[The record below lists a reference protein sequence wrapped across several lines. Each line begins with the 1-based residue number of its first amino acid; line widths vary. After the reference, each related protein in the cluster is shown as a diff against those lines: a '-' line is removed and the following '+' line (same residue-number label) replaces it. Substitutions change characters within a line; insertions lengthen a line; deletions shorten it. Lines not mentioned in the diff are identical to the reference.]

1 MSALGVFSRAP
12 HNVFMVEELRAPDP
26 RHLHH
31 IRLNTLIRLRWLA
44 VVGQSAAVLVVA
56 FWLEFPVQVSLCF
69 ALIGCSAWLNLLLAF
84 RYPATHRLPPLAA
97 LAILTFDALQL
108 GGLLYMTGGLTNPF
122 ALLMTAP
129 VIISATSLPL
139 RWTAMLGALVIAMA
153 TGLAFFHH
161 PLPWF
166 PGTELTM
173 PIIYVAGIWMAIV
186 SCLAFTAF
194 YAYRV
199 AEEARLLA
207 TALAATELVLQRE
220 QHLSALDGLAAAA
233 AHELGTPLATIAL
246 VAKEMERA
254 LGNDPRYGEDVT
266 LLRSQSER
274 CRAILKQ
281 LTSLSSQGE
290 AHMARLPFTSLI
302 EEVTAPHRD
311 FGIAIEFKP
320 QDCKGPEPIG
330 RRNPGVIY
338 GLGNLVENAVDF
350 ARETVSIT
358 WSWDMHTVS
367 LEILDDGE
375 GFPAEILD
383 RIGEPYMTKRSA
395 AVSAGGGLGLGLFIA
410 KTLLERS
417 GATVRFGNAATPG
430 QGAIV
435 RVNWPRAILDAN
447 AAKTAFDEPETLEKA
462 ALLPK

>member
-1 MSALGVFSRAP
+1 
-12 HNVFMVEELRAPDP
+12 MVEELLAPDP
-26 RHLHH
+26 RHIHH

-44 VVGQSAAVLVVA
+44 VVGQSAAVLIVA
-56 FWLEFPVQVSLCF
+56 FWLQFPVPVALCL
-69 ALIGCSAWLNLLLAF
+69 ALIGCSAWLNLLMAV

-122 ALLMTAP
+122 ALLMTVP

-166 PGTELTM
+166 PGTELSM

-254 LGNDPRYGEDVT
+254 LGKDPRFGEDVT

-302 EEVTAPHRD
+302 EEVIAPHRD
-311 FGIAIEFKP
+311 FGIEIRL
-320 QDCKGPEPIG
+320 EPGKLLGAEPVG

-338 GLGNLVENAVDF
+338 GLGNVVENAVDF
-350 ARETVSIT
+350 ARDTVSVKWEWNAT
-358 WSWDMHTVS
+358 SVS
-367 LEILDDGE
+367 LEVLDDGE
-375 GFPAEILD
+375 GFSPEVLD

-395 AVSAGGGLGLGLFIA
+395 ASAGGGLGLGLFIA

-417 GATVRFGNAATPG
+417 GATVSFGNAHGPG
-430 QGAIV
+430 QGAAV
-435 RVNWPRAILDAN
+435 KVSWPRGALEAVHANSSSNATEMLENAAIL
-447 AAKTAFDEPETLEKA
+447 PR
-462 ALLPK
+462 

>member
-1 MSALGVFSRAP
+1 MPSSARARP
-12 HNVFMVEELRAPDP
+12 CWSSPSGCNSP
-26 RHLHH
+26 
-31 IRLNTLIRLRWLA
+31 
-44 VVGQSAAVLVVA
+44 S
-56 FWLEFPVQVSLCF
+56 QVSLCF

-122 ALLMTAP
+122 ALLMTVP

-153 TGLAFFHH
+153 TALVFFHH

-254 LGNDPRYGEDVT
+254 LGDDPRYGEDVT

-302 EEVTAPHRD
+302 EEVIAPHRD
-311 FGIAIEFKP
+311 FGIAIQLEPGTARAPSRSAGAIPASSTVSAISSRTRSTSPAKP
-320 QDCKGPEPIG
+320 SRSPGAGTCTTVCA
-330 RRNPGVIY
+330 RNP
-338 GLGNLVENAVDF
+338 
-350 ARETVSIT
+350 RR
-358 WSWDMHTVS
+358 W
-367 LEILDDGE
+367 E

-383 RIGEPYMTKRSA
+383 RIGEPYMSKRIRRFGRRR
-395 AVSAGGGLGLGLFIA
+395 AGPWPLHRQDTSR
-410 KTLLERS
+410 TLR
-417 GATVRFGNAATPG
+417 GTVRFGNAATPG

-435 RVNWPRAILDAN
+435 RVSGRARSWTRMRREQRL
-447 AAKTAFDEPETLEKA
+447 DEPETLEKA
-462 ALLPK
+462 AILPK